1 MVKLTNEEILQA
13 IHESKDGAERKRLI
27 TELWNTNQG
36 IIYTYAYRYSTALN
50 VPLVDIIQESYIALI
65 QAVKYYDS
73 TKPYKFTTYL
83 SQTIKSVPTRLLHGY
98 DDTISLNATI
108 GENEETELLEL
119 IEDTQALE
127 QFQNSIYLNDLSRNV
142 HQALE
147 RLEPL
152 QYNVITSIYFNGDEL
167 QAIADRL
174 TITREKV
181 RQVRDKALRELRKDK
196 KLEEVAKYYY

>member
-27 TELWNTNQG
+27 TELWNINQG

-50 VPLVDIIQESYIALI
+50 VPIVDVIQESYISLV
-65 QAVKYYDS
+65 QAIKYYDS
-73 TKPYKFTTYL
+73 NKSYKFTTYL

-98 DDTISLNATI
+98 DDTISLNVTI

-127 QFQNSIYLNDLSRNV
+127 QFQNSIYLNDLSRYIYK
-142 HQALE
+142 ALE

-152 QYNVITSIYFNGDEL
+152 QRDILVYIYFNGDEL
-167 QAIADRL
+167 QAIADKL
-174 TITREKV
+174 TITKEKV
-181 RQVRDKALRELRKDK
+181 RQIRDKGLKELRKDK

>member
-1 MVKLTNEEILQA
+1 MTNEEIVKA
-13 IHESKDGAERKRLI
+13 IQESKDGAERKRLI
-27 TELWNTNQG
+27 TELWNINQG

-50 VPLVDIIQESYIALI
+50 VPLVDVIQESYISLV

-73 TKPYKFTTYL
+73 NKSYKFTTYL
-83 SQTIKSVPTRLLHGY
+83 SQTIKSVPTRLLNGY
-98 DDTISLNATI
+98 DDTISLNATV

-127 QFQNSIYLNDLSRNV
+127 QFQDSIYLNDLSRNV

-152 QYNVITSIYFNGDEL
+152 QRDILVYIYFNGDEL
-167 QAIADRL
+167 QTIADRL
-174 TITREKV
+174 TLTREKV
-181 RQVRDKALRELRKDK
+181 RQIRDKALRELRKDK
-196 KLEEVAKYYY
+196 KLKGIAKYYY

>member
-1 MVKLTNEEILQA
+1 MITLTNEEIVKA
-13 IHESKDGAERKRLI
+13 IQESKDGAERKRLI
-27 TELWNTNQG
+27 TELWNINQG

-50 VPLVDIIQESYIALI
+50 VPLVDVIQESYISLV

-83 SQTIKSVPTRLLHGY
+83 SQTIKSVPTRLVHGY
-98 DDTISLNATI
+98 DDAISLNAII
-108 GENEETELLEL
+108 GDTEETELLEL

-127 QFQNSIYLNDLSRNV
+127 QFQDSIYLNDLSR
-142 HQALE
+142 HIYKALE

-152 QYNVITSIYFNGDEL
+152 QRDILVYIYFNGDEL

-174 TITREKV
+174 TLTREKV
-181 RQVRDKALRELRKDK
+181 RQIRDKALRDLRKDK

>member
-1 MVKLTNEEILQA
+1 MVKLTNEEIVQA
-13 IHESKDGAERKRLI
+13 IQESKDGAERKRLI
-27 TELWNTNQG
+27 TEIWNTNQG
-36 IIYTYAYRYSTALN
+36 IIYTYAYRYSTALS
-50 VPLVDIIQESYIALI
+50 VPLVDVIQESYIALV

-73 TKPYKFTTYL
+73 NKPYKFTTYL

-98 DDTISLNATI
+98 DDTISLNATV

-127 QFQNSIYLNDLSRNV
+127 QFQDSVYMNDLSR
-142 HQALE
+142 HIYKALE

-152 QYNVITSIYFNGDEL
+152 QYDVIISIYFNGDEL

-196 KLEEVAKYYY
+196 ELEEVAKYY